1 MKNIFKYI
9 LTGLSLLSVSAIAF
23 AQNVE
28 NGIGTNK
35 TVGLQDEDGNYTITL
50 EAWAK
55 GGTTV
60 VTSAAPADIVLVLD
74 LSQSMTSNYGSS
86 VSYDDRTR
94 QGYSY
99 QSYGNN
105 QYYYRHT
112 DGEYYRVSR
121 GYYQDGG
128 NGNNGTRHYYLTFEA
143 NGTTYYLYGNT
154 VTTERPSEP
163 SGTYNQR
170 QRQWQN
176 TGETIWTGV
185 LYNQTTT
192 NISRLEALQDAV
204 ESFVEVIYHNDN
216 YKDDN
221 TLRDEPLGNRLSI
234 VTFGGPQNN
243 TNVTKI
249 NSNLTLVTNADRTK
263 NTSMIADL
271 LALTNNGID
280 NNQHHGTYADEGMA
294 LANRVLGGI
303 DSERIEESSRTVIL
317 FTDGAPGS
325 GPGWTT
331 GTGATNSIP
340 TANRAIAG
348 PNYPTEIG
356 GALKAKTDYDATVYT
371 VVLGG
376 IDNTDMAHYLDYT
389 SSNYPEATSLSY
401 PGQAAG
407 GEIDYSKEAGDNLA
421 GIFTEIAHAS
431 GGSERP
437 VGSDTQVRDVVSS
450 SFVIP
455 DGFNTNDVVFKVFD
469 VVSINDNTWVENTT
483 YDKSGI
489 SAVIGTNAEGKS
501 TLTVEGFDYS
511 LDDNPKNSGNGNWVG
526 PRYIGEQYV
535 DKGRK
540 LQIQFKIK
548 SIGGATGG
556 DGTNTNDPASGVYVK
571 DAQGNYVC
579 LNSYDMPH
587 ADLPIILVIKK
598 TGLKHGESATFEIER
613 CRPLHWDESKTLAEN
628 KAAME
633 YNAIGKP
640 KPDGNWK
647 DWSKVILTNKG
658 EDRAEVEK
666 KLMALDPHYIYR
678 VAEDKWSWAYDMTG
692 AMIGNEIPNT
702 STVEVNPF
710 TFENRDKDGVV
721 KHAEAV
727 SINHFGY
734 TIQTGEFQGKQ
745 EEHYK
750 SSKVK
755 SFENTTGGGS
765 K

>member
-9 LTGLSLLSVSAIAF
+9 LTGLSLLSVSTTAL
-23 AQNVE
+23 AQNVV

-35 TVGLQDEDGNYTITL
+35 TVSAEDSDGNYTITL
-50 EAWAK
+50 ETWAT

-74 LSQSMTSNYGSS
+74 LSQSMTQNYGTTAPTYTARTNTSY
-86 VSYDDRTR
+86 SYD
-94 QGYSY
+94 
-99 QSYGNN
+99 SYGNS
-105 QYYYRHT
+105 QYYYQHAE
-112 DGEYYRVSR
+112 GEYYQVSR
-121 GYYQDGG
+121 NYYTTD
-128 NGNNGTRHYYLTFEA
+128 NNGTRHYYLTYHCDS
-143 NGTTYYLYGNT
+143 NNTDYYLYEDR

-163 SGTYNQR
+163 SGRRVNR
-170 QRQWQN
+170 VWQN
-176 TGETIWTGV
+176 TGTTIWTGV
-185 LYNQTTT
+185 LYNRNAGTS
-192 NISRLEALQDAV
+192 ISRLQALQDAV
-204 ESFVEVIYHNDN
+204 ERFVEVIYHNDN

-221 TLRDEPLGNRLSI
+221 TQRDEPLGNRLSI

-243 TNVTKI
+243 TNVTRI
-249 NSNLTLVTNADRTK
+249 NSDLTPVTNADRTK

-271 LALTNNGID
+271 LALTNNGI
-280 NNQHHGTYADEGMA
+280 NNSDHYGTYADEGMV
-294 LANRVLGGI
+294 LANNVLNGI
-303 DSERIEESSRTVIL
+303 SAARKEESSRTVVL

-325 GPGWTT
+325 GPGWTA
-331 GTGATNSIP
+331 GNGATNSIP
-340 TANRAIAG
+340 TSNRAIAA
-348 PNYPTEIG
+348 
-356 GALKAKTDYDATVYT
+356 ALTAKSTHDATVFT

-376 IDNTDMAHYLDYT
+376 IDNTDMGHYLDYT
-389 SSNYPEATSLSY
+389 SSNYPEAASMTS

-407 GEIDYSKEAGDNLA
+407 GEIDYSKEAGDNLT

-437 VGSDTQVRDVVSS
+437 VDAETQVRDVVSS

-455 DGFNTNDVVFKVFD
+455 EGFNTNDVVFKVFD

-526 PRYIGEQYV
+526 PRYIGGQYV

-556 DGTNTNDPASGVYVK
+556 DGTNTNDPTSGVYVK

-579 LNSYDMPH
+579 LNNYDMPH
-587 ADLPIILVIKK
+587 ADLPVILVIKK
-598 TGLKHGESATFEIER
+598 SGLKHGESATFEIER
-613 CRPLHWDESKTLAEN
+613 CRPLHWDESKTLEEN

-640 KPDGNWK
+640 KPDGNWD

-658 EDRAEVEK
+658 NDREEVTK
-666 KLMALDPHYIYR
+666 TLMALDPHYIYR
-678 VAEDKWSWAYDMTG
+678 VSEDAWGWAYEMTG
-692 AMIGNEIPNT
+692 ATVGGEIPNT

-734 TIQTGEFQGKQ
+734 IIQTGEFQGKQ

>member
-1 MKNIFKYI
+1 MKQIFKYI
-9 LTGLSLLSVSAIAF
+9 LIGLSLFSVSTTAL
-23 AQNVE
+23 AQHVT

-35 TVGLQDEDGNYTITL
+35 TVSAEDSDGNYTITL
-50 EAWAK
+50 ETWAT

-74 LSQSMTSNYGSS
+74 LSQSMTENYGSETT
-86 VSYDDRTR
+86 YTARTS

-99 QSYGNN
+99 NDYGSN
-105 QYYYRHT
+105 QYYYLHT
-112 DGEYYRVSR
+112 DGEYYQVSR

-128 NGNNGTRHYYLTFEA
+128 TGNNGTRHYYLTFEA

-163 SGTYNQR
+163 SGRR
-170 QRQWQN
+170 QGGQWQN
-176 TGETIWTGV
+176 TGTTIWTGV
-185 LYNQTTT
+185 LYTRTNQQ
-192 NISRLEALQDAV
+192 ISRLQALQDAV
-204 ESFVEVIYHNDN
+204 ERFVEVIYHNDN

-221 TLRDEPLGNRLSI
+221 TLRDEPLTNRLSI

-243 TNVTKI
+243 TNVTRI
-249 NSNLTLVTNADRTK
+249 NSGLTPVTNADRTK
-263 NTSMIADL
+263 NTSMISDL
-271 LALTNNGID
+271 LALTNNSI
-280 NNQHHGTYADEGMA
+280 NNSDHYGTYADEGMV
-294 LANRVLGGI
+294 LANNVLNDI
-303 DSERIEESSRTVIL
+303 DSERKEESSRTVVL

-331 GTGATNSIP
+331 GNQATNSVP
-340 TANRAIAG
+340 TSNRAINA
-348 PNYPTEIG
+348 
-356 GALKAKTDYDATVYT
+356 ALTAKTTHEATVFT

-376 IDNTDMAHYLDYT
+376 IANTDMEHYLDYT
-389 SSNYPEATSLSY
+389 SSNYPEATSLTN

-526 PRYIGEQYV
+526 PRYIGGQYV

-556 DGTNTNDPASGVYVK
+556 DGTNTNDPTSGVYVK

-579 LNSYDMPH
+579 LNNYDMPH
-587 ADLPIILVIKK
+587 ADLPVILVIKK
-598 TGLKHGESATFEIER
+598 SGLKHGESATFEIER
-613 CRPLHWDESKTLAEN
+613 CRPLHWDESKTLEEN

-640 KPDGNWK
+640 KPDGNWD

-658 EDRAEVEK
+658 NDREEVTK
-666 KLMALDPHYIYR
+666 TMMALDPHYIYR
-678 VAEDKWSWAYDMTG
+678 VSEDAWGWAYEMTG
-692 AMIGNEIPNT
+692 ATVGGEIPNT

-710 TFENRDKDGVV
+710 TFENKDKEGVV

-727 SINHFGY
+727 TINHFGY
-734 TIQTGEFQGKQ
+734 TIQTGEFQGQQ

-750 SSKVK
+750 SSKLK
-755 SFENTTGGGS
+755 SF
-765 K
+765 

>member
-1 MKNIFKYI
+1 MKQIFRNILI
-9 LTGLSLLSVSAIAF
+9 GLSLVSVSTIAF
-23 AQNVE
+23 AQHFE

-35 TVGLQDEDGNYTITL
+35 TVGPEDEDGNYTITL

-55 GGTTV
+55 GNTTV

-74 LSQSMTSNYGSS
+74 LSQSMTQNYGSEYTYTGTTQEWTYNG
-86 VSYDDRTR
+86 V
-94 QGYSY
+94 Q
-99 QSYGNN
+99 NN
-105 QYYYRHT
+105 NRYYKHT
-112 DGEYYRVSR
+112 DGEYYQVTRR
-121 GYYQDGG
+121 TQGNRPTYYRLSVDI
-128 NGNNGTRHYYLTFEA
+128 NGTRYYITSNGLTTTA
-143 NGTTYYLYGNT
+143 PTDITNGTT
-154 VTTERPSEP
+154 
-163 SGTYNQR
+163 
-170 QRQWQN
+170 
-176 TGETIWTGV
+176 TIWTGT
-185 LYNQTTT
+185 LYTRTTQ

-204 ESFVEVIYHNDN
+204 ERFVEVIYHNDN

-221 TLRDEPLGNRLSI
+221 TQRDEPLGNRISI

-243 TNVTKI
+243 TNVTRI
-249 NSNLTLVTNADRTK
+249 NSDLTPVTNADGTK
-263 NTSMIADL
+263 NTSMISDL
-271 LALTNNGID
+271 LALTNNGI
-280 NNQHHGTYADEGMA
+280 NNSDHYGTYADEGMA

-303 DSERIEESSRTVIL
+303 DSERIEESSRTVVL

-331 GTGATNSIP
+331 GNGATNSIP

-348 PNYPTEIG
+348 PNYPTEVG
-356 GALKAKTDYDATVYT
+356 GALKAKTDYEATVFT

-376 IDNTDMAHYLDYT
+376 IDNTDMGHYLDYT
-389 SSNYPEATSLSY
+389 SSNYPEATSLTN

-455 DGFNTNDVVFKVFD
+455 EGFNADDVTFTVFN
-469 VVSINDNTWVENTT
+469 VVSINDNTWTEDSN
-483 YDKSGI
+483 YDTSGI
-489 SAVIGTNAEGKS
+489 SAAIGTNAEGKS
-501 TLTVEGFDYS
+501 TLTVQGFDYS
-511 LDDNPKNSGNGNWVG
+511 KDDVPKNSGNGNWVG
-526 PRYIGEQYV
+526 PRYINGQYV

-540 LQIQFKIK
+540 LRIQFKIK
-548 SIGGATGG
+548 SITGATGG

-579 LNSYDMPH
+579 LNSFDMPH
-587 ADLPIILVIKK
+587 TDLPVIIVIKK

-613 CRPLHWDESKTLAEN
+613 CRPLHWDESKTLEEN

-640 KPDGNWK
+640 KPNGNWE

-658 EDRAEVEK
+658 DDRVEVTK
-666 KLMALDPHYIYR
+666 TMMALDPHYIYR
-678 VAEDKWSWAYDMTG
+678 VSEDAWGWAYEMTG
-692 AMIGNEIPNT
+692 ATVGGEIPNT

-710 TFENRDKDGVV
+710 TFENKDKKGVV

-727 SINHFGY
+727 TINHFGY

-750 SSKVK
+750 SSKLK
-755 SFENTTGGGS
+755 SF
-765 K
+765 

>member
-1 MKNIFKYI
+1 MKQIFRNILI
-9 LTGLSLLSVSAIAF
+9 GLSLVSVSTIAF
-23 AQNVE
+23 AQHFE

-35 TVGLQDEDGNYTITL
+35 TVGPEDEDGNYTITL

-55 GGTTV
+55 GNTTV

-74 LSQSMTSNYGSS
+74 LSQSMTQNYGSEYTYTGTTQEWTYNG
-86 VSYDDRTR
+86 V
-94 QGYSY
+94 Q
-99 QSYGNN
+99 NN
-105 QYYYRHT
+105 NRYYKHT
-112 DGEYYRVSR
+112 DGEYYQVTRR
-121 GYYQDGG
+121 TQGNRPTYYRLSVDI
-128 NGNNGTRHYYLTFEA
+128 NGTRYYITSNGLTTTA
-143 NGTTYYLYGNT
+143 PTDITNGTT
-154 VTTERPSEP
+154 
-163 SGTYNQR
+163 
-170 QRQWQN
+170 
-176 TGETIWTGV
+176 TIWTGT
-185 LYNQTTT
+185 LYTRTTQ

-204 ESFVEVIYHNDN
+204 ERFVEVIYHNDN

-221 TLRDEPLGNRLSI
+221 TQRDEPLGNRISI

-243 TNVTKI
+243 TNVTRI
-249 NSNLTLVTNADRTK
+249 NSDLTPVTNADGTK
-263 NTSMIADL
+263 NTSMISDL
-271 LALTNNGID
+271 LALTNNGI
-280 NNQHHGTYADEGMA
+280 NNSDHYGTYADEGMA

-303 DSERIEESSRTVIL
+303 DSERIEESSRTVVL

-331 GTGATNSIP
+331 GNGATNSIP

-348 PNYPTEIG
+348 PNYPTEVG
-356 GALKAKTDYDATVYT
+356 GALKAKTDYEATVFT
-371 VVLGG
+371 IVLGG
-376 IDNTDMAHYLDYT
+376 IDNTDMGHYLDYT
-389 SSNYPEATSLSY
+389 SSNYPEATSLTN

-455 DGFNTNDVVFKVFD
+455 EGFNADDVTFTVFN
-469 VVSINDNTWVENTT
+469 VVSINDNTWTEDSN
-483 YDKSGI
+483 YDTSGI
-489 SAVIGTNAEGKS
+489 SAAIGTNAEGKS
-501 TLTVEGFDYS
+501 TLTVQGFDYS
-511 LDDNPKNSGNGNWVG
+511 KDDVPKNSGNGNWVG
-526 PRYIGEQYV
+526 PRYINGQYV

-540 LQIQFKIK
+540 LRIQFKIK
-548 SIGGATGG
+548 SITGATGG

-579 LNSYDMPH
+579 LNSFDMPH
-587 ADLPIILVIKK
+587 TDLPVIIVIKK

-613 CRPLHWDESKTLAEN
+613 CRPLHWDESKTLEEN

-640 KPDGNWK
+640 KPNGNWE

-658 EDRAEVEK
+658 DDRVEVTK
-666 KLMALDPHYIYR
+666 TMMALDPHYIYR
-678 VAEDKWSWAYDMTG
+678 VSEDAWGWAYKMTG
-692 AMIGNEIPNT
+692 AMIGDEIPNT

-710 TFENRDKDGVV
+710 TFENKDKEGVV

-727 SINHFGY
+727 TINHFGY

-750 SSKVK
+750 SSKLK
-755 SFENTTGGGS
+755 SF
-765 K
+765 

>member
-1 MKNIFKYI
+1 MKQIFKYI
-9 LTGLSLLSVSAIAF
+9 LIGLSLFSVSTTAL
-23 AQNVE
+23 AQHVV

-35 TVGLQDEDGNYTITL
+35 TVSAEDGDGNYTITL
-50 EAWAK
+50 ETWAT

-74 LSQSMTSNYGSS
+74 LSQSMTQDYGSEY
-86 VSYDDRTR
+86 VYTETNQGWTYTNFGNTTR
-94 QGYSY
+94 
-99 QSYGNN
+99 
-105 QYYYRHT
+105 YYKHT
-112 DGEYYRVSR
+112 DGEYYQVQR
-121 GYYQDGG
+121 GGDNSSSGQRRLWFDVNGTIWYLSGSG
-128 NGNNGTRHYYLTFEA
+128 EATTTRPAGVGNN
-143 NGTTYYLYGNT
+143 TT
-154 VTTERPSEP
+154 
-163 SGTYNQR
+163 
-170 QRQWQN
+170 
-176 TGETIWTGV
+176 TIWTGP
-185 LYNQTTT
+185 LSTRTSRT
-192 NISRLEALQDAV
+192 ISRLEALQDAV
-204 ESFVEVIYHNDN
+204 ERFVEVIYHNDN
-216 YKDDN
+216 YKEDD
-221 TLRDEPLGNRLSI
+221 TQRDEPLGNRISI

-243 TNVTKI
+243 TDVTRT
-249 NSNLTLVTNADRTK
+249 NSDLTPVTNANGTK
-263 NTSMIADL
+263 NTSMISDL
-271 LALTNNGID
+271 LALTDNGI
-280 NNQHHGTYADEGMA
+280 NNAQHYGTYADEGMA
-294 LANRVLGGI
+294 LANSVLGGI
-303 DSERIEESSRTVIL
+303 DSERIEESSRTVVL

-331 GTGATNSIP
+331 GNGATSSTS

-356 GALKAKTDYDATVYT
+356 GALKAKTDYDATVFT

-376 IDNTDMAHYLDYT
+376 IANTDMGHYLDYT
-389 SSNYPEATSLSY
+389 SSNYPEATSLTN

-407 GEIDYSKEAGDNLA
+407 GETDYSKEAGDNLA

-431 GGSERP
+431 GGAERP
-437 VGSDTQVRDVVSS
+437 VDSETQVRDVVSS

-455 DGFNTNDVVFKVFD
+455 DGFDTDDIVYKVFD

-526 PRYIGEQYV
+526 PRYIGGQYV

-556 DGTNTNDPASGVYVK
+556 DGTNTNDPTSGVYVK

-579 LNSYDMPH
+579 LNNYDMPH
-587 ADLPIILVIKK
+587 ADLPVILVIKK
-598 TGLKHGESATFEIER
+598 KGLKHGESATFEIER
-613 CRPLHWDESKTLAEN
+613 CRPLHWDESKTLEEN

-640 KPDGNWK
+640 KPDGNWD

-658 EDRAEVEK
+658 ADRAEVTK
-666 KLMALDPHYIYR
+666 TLMALDPHYIYR
-678 VAEDKWSWAYDMTG
+678 VNEDAWGWAYEMTG
-692 AMIGNEIPNT
+692 ATIGGEIPNT

-710 TFENRDKDGVV
+710 TFTNTDKEGVV

-727 SINHFGY
+727 TINHFDY
-734 TIQTGEFQGKQ
+734 TIKSGEFEGHQ

-750 SSKVK
+750 SSKLK
-755 SFENTTGGGS
+755 NF
-765 K
+765 

>member
-1 MKNIFKYI
+1 
-9 LTGLSLLSVSAIAF
+9 
-23 AQNVE
+23 
-28 NGIGTNK
+28 
-35 TVGLQDEDGNYTITL
+35 
-50 EAWAK
+50 
-55 GGTTV
+55 
-60 VTSAAPADIVLVLD
+60 
-74 LSQSMTSNYGSS
+74 MTENYGSQTT
-86 VSYDDRTR
+86 YTARTS
-94 QGYSY
+94 QDYSY
-99 QSYGNN
+99 NGYGNN
-105 QYYYRHT
+105 QYYYLHT
-112 DGEYYRVSR
+112 DGEYYRVRRDRAGSNR
-121 GYYQDGG
+121 DCVLYFEADGG
-128 NGNNGTRHYYLTFEA
+128 PYYLSGES
-143 NGTTYYLYGNT
+143 
-154 VTTERPSEP
+154 VTTTRPTNVDS
-163 SGTYNQR
+163 
-170 QRQWQN
+170 N
-176 TGETIWTGV
+176 TGTIWTGV
-185 LYNQTTT
+185 LYEQRTT
-192 NISRLEALQDAV
+192 NISRLQALQDAV
-204 ESFVEVIYHNDN
+204 ERFVEVIYHNDN

-221 TLRDEPLGNRLSI
+221 TLRDEPLTNRLSI

-243 TNVTKI
+243 TNVTRI
-249 NSNLTLVTNADRTK
+249 NSGLTPVTNADRTK
-263 NTSMIADL
+263 NTSMISDL
-271 LALTNNGID
+271 LALTNNSI
-280 NNQHHGTYADEGMA
+280 NNSDHYGTYADEGMV
-294 LANRVLGGI
+294 LANNVLNGI
-303 DSERIEESSRTVIL
+303 DSERKEESSRTVVL

-331 GTGATNSIP
+331 GTGATSSIS
-340 TANRAIAG
+340 TSNRAIDA
-348 PNYPTEIG
+348 
-356 GALKAKTDYDATVYT
+356 ALTAKTTHEATVFT

-376 IDNTDMAHYLDYT
+376 IANTDMEHYLDYT
-389 SSNYPEATSLSY
+389 SSNYPEATSLTN

-526 PRYIGEQYV
+526 PRYIGGQYV

-556 DGTNTNDPASGVYVK
+556 DGTNTNDPTSGVYVK

-579 LNSYDMPH
+579 LNNYDMPH
-587 ADLPIILVIKK
+587 ADLPVILVIKK

-613 CRPLHWDESKTLAEN
+613 CRPLHWDENKTLEEN

-640 KPDGNWK
+640 KPDGNWD

-658 EDRAEVEK
+658 NDRAEVTK
-666 KLMALDPHYIYR
+666 TMMALDPHYIYR
-678 VAEDKWSWAYDMTG
+678 VSEDAWGWAYEMTG
-692 AMIGNEIPNT
+692 ATVGGEIPNT

-710 TFENRDKDGVV
+710 TFENKDKEGIV

-727 SINHFGY
+727 TINHFGY
-734 TIQTGEFQGKQ
+734 TIQTGEFQGQQ

-750 SSKVK
+750 SSKLK
-755 SFENTTGGGS
+755 SF
-765 K
+765 

>member
-1 MKNIFKYI
+1 MQKMKHIFKYI
-9 LTGLSLLSVSAIAF
+9 LIGLSLFSVSTIAM
-23 AQNVE
+23 AQNIQ

-35 TVGLQDEDGNYTITL
+35 TVSAEDGDGNYTITL
-50 EAWAK
+50 ETWAT

-74 LSQSMTSNYGSS
+74 LSQSMTQNYGSEY
-86 VSYDDRTR
+86 VYTETNQGWTYNNFGNTTR
-94 QGYSY
+94 
-99 QSYGNN
+99 
-105 QYYYRHT
+105 YYKHT
-112 DGEYYRVSR
+112 DGEYYQVQR
-121 GYYQDGG
+121 GGDNSTSGQRRLWFDVNGTIWYLSGSG
-128 NGNNGTRHYYLTFEA
+128 EATTTRPAGVGNN
-143 NGTTYYLYGNT
+143 TT
-154 VTTERPSEP
+154 
-163 SGTYNQR
+163 
-170 QRQWQN
+170 
-176 TGETIWTGV
+176 TIWTGP
-185 LYNQTTT
+185 LSTRTSR
-192 NISRLEALQDAV
+192 NISRLEALQGAV
-204 ESFVEVIYHNDN
+204 ERFVEVIYHNDN

-221 TLRDEPLGNRLSI
+221 TQRDEPLGNRISI

-243 TNVTKI
+243 TNVTRI
-249 NSNLTLVTNADRTK
+249 NSDLTPVTNANRTK
-263 NTSMIADL
+263 NTSMITDL
-271 LALTNNGID
+271 LALTNNGIN
-280 NNQHHGTYADEGMA
+280 NNQHYGTYADEGMV
-294 LANRVLGGI
+294 LANDVLDDI
-303 DSERIEESSRTVIL
+303 SAARKEESSRTVVL
-317 FTDGAPGS
+317 FTDGAPGE

-331 GTGATNSIP
+331 GNAATNSIP
-340 TANRAIAG
+340 TSNRAIAA
-348 PNYPTEIG
+348 
-356 GALKAKTDYDATVYT
+356 ALTAKSTHTATVFT

-376 IDNTDMAHYLDYT
+376 IANTDMGNYLDYT
-389 SSNYPEATSLSY
+389 SSNYPEAASMTS

-407 GEIDYSKEAGDNLA
+407 GETDYSKEAGDNLS

-437 VGSDTQVRDVVSS
+437 VDSETQVRDVVSS

-483 YDKSGI
+483 YNKSGI

-526 PRYIGEQYV
+526 PRYINGQYV

-548 SIGGATGG
+548 SISGATGG

-579 LNSYDMPH
+579 LNNYDMPH
-587 ADLPIILVIKK
+587 ADLPVILVIKK
-598 TGLKHGESATFEIER
+598 SGLKHGESATFEIER
-613 CRPLHWDESKTLAEN
+613 CRPLHWDESKTLEEN

-640 KPDGNWK
+640 KPDGNWD

-658 EDRAEVEK
+658 ADRAEVTK
-666 KLMALDPHYIYR
+666 TLMALDPHYIYR
-678 VAEDKWSWAYDMTG
+678 VNEDAWGWAYEMTG
-692 AMIGNEIPNT
+692 ATVGGEIPNT

-710 TFENRDKDGVV
+710 TFENKDKEGVV

-727 SINHFGY
+727 TINHFDY
-734 TIQTGEFQGKQ
+734 TIKSGEFQGKQ

-750 SSKVK
+750 SSKLK
-755 SFENTTGGGS
+755 SF
-765 K
+765 

>member
-35 TVGLQDEDGNYTITL
+35 TVGLEDEDGNYTITL
-50 EAWAK
+50 ETWAT
-55 GGTTV
+55 GNTTV

-74 LSQSMTSNYGSS
+74 LSQSMTDNYGSETTYTAITS
-86 VSYDDRTR
+86 

-99 QSYGNN
+99 NGYGNN
-105 QYYYRHT
+105 QYYYLHT
-112 DGEYYRVSR
+112 DGEYYRVYR
-121 GYYQDGG
+121 DRA
-128 NGNNGTRHYYLTFEA
+128 GNNRDCVLYFTADR
-143 NGTTYYLYGNT
+143 TYYLSGT
-154 VTTERPSEP
+154 SVTTTRPTNVDS
-163 SGTYNQR
+163 
-170 QRQWQN
+170 N
-176 TGETIWTGV
+176 TGTIWTGV
-185 LYNQTTT
+185 LYRQTTT
-192 NISRLEALQDAV
+192 NISRLQALQDAV
-204 ESFVEVIYHNDN
+204 ERFVEVIYHNDN

-221 TLRDEPLGNRLSI
+221 TLRDEPLTNRLSI
-234 VTFGGPQNN
+234 VTFGGPQGN
-243 TNVTKI
+243 TNVTRI
-249 NSNLTLVTNADRTK
+249 NSGLTPVTNADRTK
-263 NTSMIADL
+263 NTSMISDL
-271 LALTNNGID
+271 LALTNNSI
-280 NNQHHGTYADEGMA
+280 NNSDHYGTYADEGMV
-294 LANRVLGGI
+294 LANNVLNDI
-303 DSERIEESSRTVIL
+303 DSERKEESSRTVVL

-331 GTGATNSIP
+331 GNQATNSVP
-340 TANRAIAG
+340 TSNRAINA
-348 PNYPTEIG
+348 
-356 GALKAKTDYDATVYT
+356 ALTAKTTHEATVFT

-376 IDNTDMAHYLDYT
+376 IANTDMGHYLDYT
-389 SSNYPEATSLSY
+389 SSNYPEATSLTN

-455 DGFNTNDVVFKVFD
+455 NGFNTNDVVFKVFD

-526 PRYIGEQYV
+526 PRYIGGQYV

-556 DGTNTNDPASGVYVK
+556 DGTNTNDPTSGVYVK

-579 LNSYDMPH
+579 LNNYDMPH
-587 ADLPIILVIKK
+587 ADLPVILVIKK

-613 CRPLHWDESKTLAEN
+613 CRPLHWDESKTLEEN

-640 KPDGNWK
+640 KPDGNWD

-658 EDRAEVEK
+658 NDREEVTK
-666 KLMALDPHYIYR
+666 TMMALDPHYIYR
-678 VAEDKWSWAYDMTG
+678 VSEDAWGWAYEMTG
-692 AMIGNEIPNT
+692 ATVGGEIPNT

-710 TFENRDKDGVV
+710 TFENKDKKGVV

-727 SINHFGY
+727 TINHFGY
-734 TIQTGEFQGKQ
+734 TIQTGEFQGQQ

-750 SSKVK
+750 SSKLK
-755 SFENTTGGGS
+755 SF
-765 K
+765 

>member
-9 LTGLSLLSVSAIAF
+9 LTGLSLLSVSTTAL
-23 AQNVE
+23 AQNVV

-35 TVGLQDEDGNYTITL
+35 TVSAEDSDGNYTITL
-50 EAWAK
+50 ETWAT

-86 VSYDDRTR
+86 VSYDDRTS

-99 QSYGNN
+99 RSYGNN
-105 QYYYRHT
+105 QYYYQHT
-112 DGEYYRVSR
+112 DGEYYRVHR
-121 GYYQDGG
+121 IQEG
-128 NGNNGTRHYYLTFEA
+128 NYRRLYFDADTRYYLS
-143 NGTTYYLYGNT
+143 GTS
-154 VTTERPSEP
+154 VTTIAPTNVTSDR
-163 SGTYNQR
+163 G
-170 QRQWQN
+170 
-176 TGETIWTGV
+176 TIWTGV
-185 LYNQTTT
+185 LYTRSNQQ
-192 NISRLEALQDAV
+192 ISRLQALQAAV
-204 ESFVEVIYHNDN
+204 DRFVEVIYHNDN

-221 TLRDEPLGNRLSI
+221 TQRDEPLGNRLSI

-243 TNVTKI
+243 TNVTRI
-249 NSNLTLVTNADRTK
+249 NSDLTPVTNADRTK

-271 LALTNNGID
+271 LTLTNNGI
-280 NNQHHGTYADEGMA
+280 NNSDHFGTYADEGMV
-294 LANRVLGGI
+294 LANNVLNGI
-303 DSERIEESSRTVIL
+303 SAARKEESSRTVVL

-325 GPGWTT
+325 GPGWTA
-331 GTGATNSIP
+331 GNGATNSIP
-340 TANRAIAG
+340 TSNRAIAA
-348 PNYPTEIG
+348 
-356 GALKAKTDYDATVYT
+356 ALTAKSTHDATVFT

-376 IDNTDMAHYLDYT
+376 IDNTDMGHYLDYT
-389 SSNYPEATSLSY
+389 SSNYPEAASMTS

-407 GEIDYSKEAGDNLA
+407 GEIDYSKEAGDNLT

-437 VGSDTQVRDVVSS
+437 VDAETQVRDVVSS

-455 DGFNTNDVVFKVFD
+455 EGFNTNDVVFKVFD

-526 PRYIGEQYV
+526 PRYIGGQYV

-548 SIGGATGG
+548 SISGATGG
-556 DGTNTNDPASGVYVK
+556 DGTNTNDPTSGVYVK

-579 LNSYDMPH
+579 LNNYDMPH
-587 ADLPIILVIKK
+587 ADLPVILVIKK
-598 TGLKHGESATFEIER
+598 SGLKHGESATFEIER
-613 CRPLHWDESKTLAEN
+613 CRPLHWDENKTLEEN

-640 KPDGNWK
+640 KPDGNWD

-658 EDRAEVEK
+658 NDREEVTK
-666 KLMALDPHYIYR
+666 TLMALDPHYIYR
-678 VAEDKWSWAYDMTG
+678 VSEDAWGWAYEMTG
-692 AMIGNEIPNT
+692 ATVGGEIPNT

>member
-9 LTGLSLLSVSAIAF
+9 LTGLSLLSVSAIAL
-23 AQNVE
+23 AQHSE
-28 NGIGTNK
+28 NGIATNK
-35 TVGLQDEDGNYTITL
+35 TVGLEDENGNYTITL
-50 EAWAK
+50 ETWAL

-74 LSQSMTSNYGSS
+74 LSQSMINNYSSS
-86 VSYDDRTR
+86 VSYTAR
-94 QGYSY
+94 QRASYSY
-99 QSYGNN
+99 NGYGNN
-105 QYYYRHT
+105 EYYYLHT
-112 DGEYYRVSR
+112 DGEYYRVRRDRAGSNR
-121 GYYQDGG
+121 DCVLYFEADGG
-128 NGNNGTRHYYLTFEA
+128 PYYLSGES
-143 NGTTYYLYGNT
+143 
-154 VTTERPSEP
+154 VTTTRPTNVDS
-163 SGTYNQR
+163 
-170 QRQWQN
+170 N
-176 TGETIWTGV
+176 TGTIWTGV

-192 NISRLEALQDAV
+192 DISRLQALQEAV
-204 ESFVEVIYHNDN
+204 DRFVEVIYHNDN

-221 TLRDEPLGNRLSI
+221 TQRDEPLGNRLSI

-243 TNVTKI
+243 TNVTRI
-249 NSNLTLVTNADRTK
+249 NSDLTPVTNANGTK

-280 NNQHHGTYADEGMA
+280 NAQHYGTYADEGMV
-294 LANRVLGGI
+294 LANDVLDGI
-303 DSERIEESSRTVIL
+303 SAARKEESSRTVVL

-325 GPGWTT
+325 GPGWT
-331 GTGATNSIP
+331 GGDGETNSIP
-340 TANRAIAG
+340 TSNRAINA
-348 PNYPTEIG
+348 
-356 GALKAKTDYDATVYT
+356 ALTAKTTHDATVFT

-376 IDNTDMAHYLDYT
+376 IANTDMGHYLDYT
-389 SSNYPEATSLSY
+389 SSNYPEAASMTS

-407 GEIDYSKEAGDNLA
+407 GETDYSKEAGDNLT

-437 VGSDTQVRDVVSS
+437 VDAETQVRDVVSS

-455 DGFNTNDVVFKVFD
+455 EGFDTDDVVFKVFD
-469 VVSINDNTWVENTT
+469 VVSIDDNTWVENTT

-526 PRYIGEQYV
+526 PRYIGGQYV

-548 SIGGATGG
+548 SITGATGG

-579 LNSYDMPH
+579 LNSFDMPH

-613 CRPLHWDESKTLAEN
+613 CRPLHWDESKTVAEN

-666 KLMALDPHYIYR
+666 TLMALDPHYIYR
-678 VAEDKWSWAYDMTG
+678 VMEDKWSWAYEMTG
-692 AMIGNEIPNT
+692 AMIGGDYPNT

-710 TFENRDKDGVV
+710 SFSNKDKEGVV

-727 SINHFGY
+727 TINHFGY
-734 TIQTGEFQGKQ
+734 TIQTGEFQGEQ

-750 SSKVK
+750 SSKLK
-755 SFENTTGGGS
+755 NF
-765 K
+765 

>member
-1 MKNIFKYI
+1 MKQIFKYI
-9 LTGLSLLSVSAIAF
+9 LIGLSLFSVSTTAL
-23 AQNVE
+23 AQHVT

-35 TVGLQDEDGNYTITL
+35 TVSAEDSDGNYTITL
-50 EAWAK
+50 ETWAT

-74 LSQSMTSNYGSS
+74 LSQSMTDNYGSETT
-86 VSYDDRTR
+86 YTARTS

-99 QSYGNN
+99 NGYGNN
-105 QYYYRHT
+105 RYYYLHT
-112 DGEYYRVSR
+112 DGEYYRVRRDRAGSNR
-121 GYYQDGG
+121 DCVLYFEADGG
-128 NGNNGTRHYYLTFEA
+128 PYYLSGES
-143 NGTTYYLYGNT
+143 
-154 VTTERPSEP
+154 VTTTRPTNVDS
-163 SGTYNQR
+163 
-170 QRQWQN
+170 N
-176 TGETIWTGV
+176 TGTIWTGV
-185 LYNQTTT
+185 LYRQTTT
-192 NISRLEALQDAV
+192 NISRLQALQDAV
-204 ESFVEVIYHNDN
+204 ERFVEVIYHNDN

-221 TLRDEPLGNRLSI
+221 TLRDEPLTNRLSI
-234 VTFGGPQNN
+234 VTFGGPQGN
-243 TNVTKI
+243 TNVTRI
-249 NSNLTLVTNADRTK
+249 NSGLTPVTNADRTK
-263 NTSMIADL
+263 NTSMISDL
-271 LALTNNGID
+271 LALTNNSI
-280 NNQHHGTYADEGMA
+280 NNSDHYGTYADEGMV
-294 LANRVLGGI
+294 LANNVLNDI
-303 DSERIEESSRTVIL
+303 DSERKEESSRTVVL

-331 GTGATNSIP
+331 GNQATNSVP
-340 TANRAIAG
+340 TSNRAINA
-348 PNYPTEIG
+348 
-356 GALKAKTDYDATVYT
+356 ALTAKTTHEATVFT

-376 IDNTDMAHYLDYT
+376 IANTDMGHYLDYT
-389 SSNYPEATSLSY
+389 SSNYPEATSLTN

-469 VVSINDNTWVENTT
+469 VVSINDNTWVENTS

-526 PRYIGEQYV
+526 PRYIDGQYV

-587 ADLPIILVIKK
+587 ADLPVIIKIKK

-613 CRPLHWDESKTLAEN
+613 CRPLHWDESKTVAEN

-666 KLMALDPHYIYR
+666 TMMALDPHYIYR
-678 VAEDKWSWAYDMTG
+678 VSEDKWSWAYEMTG
-692 AMIGNEIPNT
+692 AMIGDEIPNT

-710 TFENRDKDGVV
+710 TFSNDDKEGVV
-721 KHAEAV
+721 KHAEAIT
-727 SINHFGY
+727 INHFGY
-734 TIQTGEFQGKQ
+734 TIQSGEFQGQQ

-750 SSKVK
+750 SSKLK
-755 SFENTTGGGS
+755 SF
-765 K
+765 

>member
-1 MKNIFKYI
+1 MKQIFKYI
-9 LTGLSLLSVSAIAF
+9 LIGLSLFSVSTTAL
-23 AQNVE
+23 AQHVV

-35 TVGLQDEDGNYTITL
+35 TVSAEDGDGNYTITL
-50 EAWAK
+50 ETWAT

-74 LSQSMTSNYGSS
+74 LSQSMTQDYGSEY
-86 VSYDDRTR
+86 VYTETNQGWTYTNFGNTTR
-94 QGYSY
+94 
-99 QSYGNN
+99 
-105 QYYYRHT
+105 YYKHT
-112 DGEYYRVSR
+112 DGEYYQVQR
-121 GYYQDGG
+121 GGDNSSSGQRRLWFDVNGTIWYLSGSG
-128 NGNNGTRHYYLTFEA
+128 EATTTRPAGVGNN
-143 NGTTYYLYGNT
+143 TT
-154 VTTERPSEP
+154 
-163 SGTYNQR
+163 
-170 QRQWQN
+170 
-176 TGETIWTGV
+176 TIWTGP
-185 LYNQTTT
+185 LSTRTSRT
-192 NISRLEALQDAV
+192 ISRLEALQDAV
-204 ESFVEVIYHNDN
+204 ERFVEVIYHNDN
-216 YKDDN
+216 YKEDD
-221 TLRDEPLGNRLSI
+221 TQRDEPLGNRISI

-243 TNVTKI
+243 TDVTRT
-249 NSNLTLVTNADRTK
+249 NSDLTPVTNANGTK
-263 NTSMIADL
+263 NTSMISDL
-271 LALTNNGID
+271 LALTDNGI
-280 NNQHHGTYADEGMA
+280 NNAQHYGTYADEGMA
-294 LANRVLGGI
+294 LANSVLGGI
-303 DSERIEESSRTVIL
+303 DSERIEESSRTVVL

-331 GTGATNSIP
+331 GNGATSSTS

-356 GALKAKTDYDATVYT
+356 GALKAKTDYDATVFT

-376 IDNTDMAHYLDYT
+376 IANTDMGHYLDYT
-389 SSNYPEATSLSY
+389 SSNYPEATSLTN

-407 GEIDYSKEAGDNLA
+407 GETDYSKEAGDNLA

-431 GGSERP
+431 GGAERP
-437 VGSDTQVRDVVSS
+437 VDSETQVRDVVSS

-455 DGFNTNDVVFKVFD
+455 DGFDTDDIVYKVFD

-526 PRYIGEQYV
+526 PRYIGGQYV

-548 SIGGATGG
+548 SISGATGG

-579 LNSYDMPH
+579 LNNYDMPH
-587 ADLPIILVIKK
+587 ADLPVILVIKK
-598 TGLKHGESATFEIER
+598 SGLKHGESATFEIER
-613 CRPLHWDESKTLAEN
+613 CRPLHWDESKTLEEN

-640 KPDGNWK
+640 KPDGNWD

-658 EDRAEVEK
+658 ADRAEVTK
-666 KLMALDPHYIYR
+666 TLMALDPHYIYR
-678 VAEDKWSWAYDMTG
+678 VNEDAWGWAYEMTG
-692 AMIGNEIPNT
+692 ATIGGEIPNT

-710 TFENRDKDGVV
+710 TFTNTDKEGVV

-727 SINHFGY
+727 TINHFDY
-734 TIQTGEFQGKQ
+734 TIKSGEFEGHQ

-750 SSKVK
+750 SSKLK
-755 SFENTTGGGS
+755 NF
-765 K
+765 

>member
-1 MKNIFKYI
+1 MKQIFRNILI
-9 LTGLSLLSVSAIAF
+9 GLSLVSVSTIAF
-23 AQNVE
+23 AQHFE

-35 TVGLQDEDGNYTITL
+35 TVGPEDEDGNYTITL

-55 GGTTV
+55 GNTTV

-74 LSQSMTSNYGSS
+74 LSQSMTQNYGSEYTYTGTTQEWTYNG
-86 VSYDDRTR
+86 V
-94 QGYSY
+94 Q
-99 QSYGNN
+99 NN
-105 QYYYRHT
+105 NRYYKHT
-112 DGEYYRVSR
+112 DGEYYQVTRR
-121 GYYQDGG
+121 TQGNRPTYYRLSVDI
-128 NGNNGTRHYYLTFEA
+128 NGTRYYITSNGLTTTA
-143 NGTTYYLYGNT
+143 PTDITNGTT
-154 VTTERPSEP
+154 
-163 SGTYNQR
+163 
-170 QRQWQN
+170 
-176 TGETIWTGV
+176 TIWTGT
-185 LYNQTTT
+185 LYTRTTQ

-204 ESFVEVIYHNDN
+204 ERFVEVIYHNDN

-221 TLRDEPLGNRLSI
+221 TQRDEPLGNRISI

-243 TNVTKI
+243 TNVTRI
-249 NSNLTLVTNADRTK
+249 NSDLTPVTNADGTK
-263 NTSMIADL
+263 NTSMISDL
-271 LALTNNGID
+271 LALTNNGI
-280 NNQHHGTYADEGMA
+280 NNSDHYGTYADEGMA

-303 DSERIEESSRTVIL
+303 DSERIEESSRTVVL

-331 GTGATNSIP
+331 GNGATNSIP

-348 PNYPTEIG
+348 PNYPTEVG
-356 GALKAKTDYDATVYT
+356 GALKAKTDYEATVFT

-376 IDNTDMAHYLDYT
+376 IDNTDMGHYLDYT
-389 SSNYPEATSLSY
+389 SSNYPEATSLTN

-455 DGFNTNDVVFKVFD
+455 EGFNADDVTFTVFN
-469 VVSINDNTWVENTT
+469 VVSINDNTWTEDSN
-483 YDKSGI
+483 YDTSGI
-489 SAVIGTNAEGKS
+489 SAAIGTNAEGKS
-501 TLTVEGFDYS
+501 TLTVQGFDYS
-511 LDDNPKNSGNGNWVG
+511 KDDVPKNSGNGNWVG
-526 PRYIGEQYV
+526 PRYINGQYV

-540 LQIQFKIK
+540 LRIQFKIK
-548 SIGGATGG
+548 SITGATGG

-579 LNSYDMPH
+579 LNSFDMPH
-587 ADLPIILVIKK
+587 TDLPVIIVIKK

-613 CRPLHWDESKTLAEN
+613 CRPLHWDESKTLEEN

-640 KPDGNWK
+640 KPNGNWE

-658 EDRAEVEK
+658 DDRVEVTK
-666 KLMALDPHYIYR
+666 TMMALDPHYIYR
-678 VAEDKWSWAYDMTG
+678 VSEDAWGWAYKMTG
-692 AMIGNEIPNT
+692 AMIGDEIPNT

-710 TFENRDKDGVV
+710 TFENKDKEGVV

-727 SINHFGY
+727 TINHFGY

-750 SSKVK
+750 SSKLK
-755 SFENTTGGGS
+755 SF
-765 K
+765 

>member
-1 MKNIFKYI
+1 MKSIFKYI
-9 LTGLSLLSVSAIAF
+9 LTGLSLLSVSTIAF
-23 AQNVE
+23 AQNLK

-35 TVGLQDEDGNYTITL
+35 TVGLEDEDGNYTITL
-50 EAWAK
+50 ETWAT

-74 LSQSMTSNYGSS
+74 LSQSMTQNYGSEY
-86 VSYDDRTR
+86 VYTETN
-94 QGYSY
+94 QGWTYNNF
-99 QSYGNN
+99 GNN
-105 QYYYRHT
+105 TTRYYLHT
-112 DGEYYRVSR
+112 DGEYYQVQR
-121 GYYQDGG
+121 GGANSTSGQRRLWFDV
-128 NGNNGTRHYYLTFEA
+128 
-143 NGTTYYLYGNT
+143 NGTTWYLSGSGEATTTRPAGVGNN
-154 VTTERPSEP
+154 TT
-163 SGTYNQR
+163 
-170 QRQWQN
+170 
-176 TGETIWTGV
+176 TIWTGP
-185 LYNQTTT
+185 LSTRTSR

-204 ESFVEVIYHNDN
+204 ERFVEVIYHNDN

-221 TLRDEPLGNRLSI
+221 TLRDEPLTNRLSI
-234 VTFGGPQNN
+234 VTFGGPQGN
-243 TNVTKI
+243 TNVTRI
-249 NSNLTLVTNADRTK
+249 NSGLTPVTNADRTK
-263 NTSMIADL
+263 NTSMISDL
-271 LALTNNGID
+271 LALTNNSI
-280 NNQHHGTYADEGMA
+280 NNSDHYGTYADEGMV
-294 LANRVLGGI
+294 LANNVLNDI
-303 DSERIEESSRTVIL
+303 DSERKEESSRTVVL

-331 GTGATNSIP
+331 GNQATNSVP
-340 TANRAIAG
+340 TSNRAINA
-348 PNYPTEIG
+348 
-356 GALKAKTDYDATVYT
+356 ALTAKTTHEATVFT

-376 IDNTDMAHYLDYT
+376 IANTDMGHYLDYT
-389 SSNYPEATSLSY
+389 SSNYPEATSLTN

-469 VVSINDNTWVENTT
+469 VVSINDNTWVENTS

-526 PRYIGEQYV
+526 PRYIDGQYV

-587 ADLPIILVIKK
+587 ADLPVIIKIKK

-613 CRPLHWDESKTLAEN
+613 CRPLHWDESKTVAEN

-666 KLMALDPHYIYR
+666 TMMALDPHYIYR
-678 VAEDKWSWAYDMTG
+678 VSEDKWSWAYEMTG
-692 AMIGNEIPNT
+692 AMIGDEIPNT

-710 TFENRDKDGVV
+710 TFSNDDKEGVV
-721 KHAEAV
+721 KHAEAIT
-727 SINHFGY
+727 INHFGY
-734 TIQTGEFQGKQ
+734 TIQSGEFQGQQ

-750 SSKVK
+750 SSKLK
-755 SFENTTGGGS
+755 SF
-765 K
+765 

>member
-1 MKNIFKYI
+1 MKQIFKYI
-9 LTGLSLLSVSAIAF
+9 LIGLSLFSVSTTAL
-23 AQNVE
+23 AQHVT

-35 TVGLQDEDGNYTITL
+35 TVSAEDGDGNYTITL
-50 EAWAK
+50 ETWAT

-74 LSQSMTSNYGSS
+74 LSQSMTQNYGSQ
-86 VSYDDRTR
+86 VTYTARTS

-99 QSYGNN
+99 NGYGNN
-105 QYYYRHT
+105 QYYYLHT
-112 DGEYYRVSR
+112 DGEYYRVYRDRAGSNR
-121 GYYQDGG
+121 DCVLYFTAD
-128 NGNNGTRHYYLTFEA
+128 R
-143 NGTTYYLYGNT
+143 TYYLSGT
-154 VTTERPSEP
+154 SVTTTPPTDVDS
-163 SGTYNQR
+163 
-170 QRQWQN
+170 N
-176 TGETIWTGV
+176 TGTIWTGV
-185 LYNQTTT
+185 LYNQTNT

-204 ESFVEVIYHNDN
+204 ERFIEVIYHNDN
-216 YKDDN
+216 YKDDD
-221 TLRDEPLGNRLSI
+221 TYRDEPLGNRLSI

-243 TNVTKI
+243 TNVTRI
-249 NSNLTLVTNADRTK
+249 NSDLTAVTNANRTK
-263 NTSMIADL
+263 NDSMIADL
-271 LALTNNGID
+271 LALTNNGI
-280 NNQHHGTYADEGMA
+280 NNSDHYGTYADEGMVH
-294 LANRVLGGI
+294 ANTVLNGI
-303 DSERIEESSRTVIL
+303 SATRKEESSRTVVL

-340 TANRAIAG
+340 TSNRAIAA
-348 PNYPTEIG
+348 
-356 GALKAKTDYDATVYT
+356 ALTAKTTHTATVFT

-376 IDNTDMAHYLDYT
+376 IANTDMEHYLDYT
-389 SSNYPEATSLSY
+389 SSNYPEATNLTN

-407 GEIDYSKEAGDNLA
+407 GETDYSKEAGDNLS

-437 VGSDTQVRDVVSS
+437 VDSSTQVRDVVSS

-501 TLTVEGFDYS
+501 TLTVQGFDYS
-511 LDDNPKNSGNGNWVG
+511 LDDTPKNSGNGNWVG
-526 PRYIGEQYV
+526 PRYIGGQYV

-548 SIGGATGG
+548 SISGATGG

-579 LNSYDMPH
+579 LNNYDMPH
-587 ADLPIILVIKK
+587 ADLPVILVIKK
-598 TGLKHGESATFEIER
+598 SGLKHGESATFEIER
-613 CRPLHWDESKTLAEN
+613 CRPLHWDENKTLEEN

-640 KPDGNWK
+640 KPDGNWD

-658 EDRAEVEK
+658 ADRAEVTK
-666 KLMALDPHYIYR
+666 TLMALDPHYIYR
-678 VAEDKWSWAYDMTG
+678 VNEDAWGWAYEMTG
-692 AMIGNEIPNT
+692 ATVGGEIPNT

-710 TFENRDKDGVV
+710 TFTNTDKKGVV

-727 SINHFGY
+727 TINHFDY
-734 TIQTGEFQGKQ
+734 TIKSGEFEGLQ

-750 SSKVK
+750 SSKLK
-755 SFENTTGGGS
+755 TF
-765 K
+765 

>member
-50 EAWAK
+50 ETWAT

-86 VSYDDRTR
+86 VSYDDITS

-99 QSYGNN
+99 RSYGNN
-105 QYYYRHT
+105 QYYYQHT
-112 DGEYYRVSR
+112 DGEYYRVYR
-121 GYYQDGG
+121 IQEG
-128 NGNNGTRHYYLTFEA
+128 NYRRLYFDADTRYYLS
-143 NGTTYYLYGNT
+143 GTS
-154 VTTERPSEP
+154 VTTIAPTNVTSDR
-163 SGTYNQR
+163 G
-170 QRQWQN
+170 
-176 TGETIWTGV
+176 TIWTGV
-185 LYNQTTT
+185 LYTRSNQQ
-192 NISRLEALQDAV
+192 ISRLQALQAAV
-204 ESFVEVIYHNDN
+204 DRFVEVIYHNDN

-221 TLRDEPLGNRLSI
+221 TQRDEPLGNKLSI

-243 TNVTKI
+243 TNVTRI
-249 NSNLTLVTNADRTK
+249 NSDLTPVTNANGTK
-263 NTSMIADL
+263 NTSMITDL
-271 LALTNNGID
+271 LALTNNGI
-280 NNQHHGTYADEGMA
+280 NNAQHYGTYADEGMV
-294 LANRVLGGI
+294 LANNVLNGI
-303 DSERIEESSRTVIL
+303 SAARKEESSRTVVL

-325 GPGWTT
+325 GPGWTA
-331 GTGATNSIP
+331 GNGATNSIP
-340 TANRAIAG
+340 TSNRAIAA
-348 PNYPTEIG
+348 
-356 GALKAKTDYDATVYT
+356 ALTAKSTHDATVFT

-376 IDNTDMAHYLDYT
+376 IDNTNMGHYLDYT
-389 SSNYPEATSLSY
+389 SSNYPEAASMDS

-407 GEIDYSKEAGDNLA
+407 GEIDYSKEAGDNLT

-437 VGSDTQVRDVVSS
+437 VDAETQVRDVVSS

-526 PRYIGEQYV
+526 PRYIGGQYV

-579 LNSYDMPH
+579 LNNYDMPH
-587 ADLPIILVIKK
+587 ADLPVILVIKK
-598 TGLKHGESATFEIER
+598 SGLKHGESATFEIER
-613 CRPLHWDESKTLAEN
+613 CRPLHWDENKTLEEN

>member
-1 MKNIFKYI
+1 MKQIFKYI
-9 LTGLSLLSVSAIAF
+9 LIGLSLFSVSSTAL
-23 AQNVE
+23 AQHVV

-35 TVGLQDEDGNYTITL
+35 TVSAEDSDGNYTITL
-50 EAWAK
+50 ETWAT

-74 LSQSMTSNYGSS
+74 LSQSMTQDYGSEY
-86 VSYDDRTR
+86 VYTETN
-94 QGYSY
+94 QGWTYNN
-99 QSYGNN
+99 YGNN
-105 QYYYRHT
+105 TTRYYYHT
-112 DGEYYRVSR
+112 DGEYYPVQR
-121 GYYQDGG
+121 GGDNSTSGQRRLWFDVNGTIWYLSGSG
-128 NGNNGTRHYYLTFEA
+128 EATTTRPAGVGNN
-143 NGTTYYLYGNT
+143 TT
-154 VTTERPSEP
+154 
-163 SGTYNQR
+163 
-170 QRQWQN
+170 
-176 TGETIWTGV
+176 TIWTGP
-185 LYNQTTT
+185 LSTRTSR
-192 NISRLEALQDAV
+192 NISRLEALQGAV
-204 ESFVEVIYHNDN
+204 ERFVEVIYHNDN

-221 TLRDEPLGNRLSI
+221 TQRDEPLGNRISI

-243 TNVTKI
+243 TNVTRI
-249 NSNLTLVTNADRTK
+249 NSNLTNVSNANRTK

-271 LALTNNGID
+271 LTLNDDSID
-280 NNQHHGTYADEGMA
+280 NGDHYGTYSDEGMA

-303 DSERIEESSRTVIL
+303 DSERIEESSRTVVL

-325 GPGWTT
+325 GPGWTPT
-331 GTGATNSIP
+331 SGGGWGGGTPQEGDITDGGTNSKSVGDRCIR
-340 TANRAIAG
+340 AAAIA
-348 PNYPTEIG
+348 
-356 GALKAKTDYDATVYT
+356 KTTHTASVFT
-371 VVLGG
+371 VVLG
-376 IDNTDMAHYLDYT
+376 DTNQWMDQYLDYT
-389 SSNYPEATSLSY
+389 SSNYPNATDWNNTGTKESDNY
-401 PGQAAG
+401 A
-407 GEIDYSKEAGDNLA
+407 KEAGNNLS

-483 YDKSGI
+483 YNKSGI

-526 PRYIGEQYV
+526 PRYIGGQYV

-548 SIGGATGG
+548 SITGATGG

-579 LNSYDMPH
+579 LNNYDMPH
-587 ADLPIILVIKK
+587 ADLPVILVIKK

-613 CRPLHWDESKTLAEN
+613 CRPLHWDESKTLEEN

-640 KPDGNWK
+640 KPDGNWD

-658 EDRAEVEK
+658 NDREEVTK
-666 KLMALDPHYIYR
+666 TMMALDPHYIYR
-678 VAEDKWSWAYDMTG
+678 VSEDAWGWAYEMTG
-692 AMIGNEIPNT
+692 ATVGGEIPNT

-710 TFENRDKDGVV
+710 TFENKDKKGVV

-727 SINHFGY
+727 TINHFGY

-750 SSKVK
+750 SSKLK
-755 SFENTTGGGS
+755 SF
-765 K
+765 

>member
-1 MKNIFKYI
+1 MKQIFKYI
-9 LTGLSLLSVSAIAF
+9 LIGLSLFSVSTTAL
-23 AQNVE
+23 AQHVV

-35 TVGLQDEDGNYTITL
+35 TVSAEDGDGNYTITL
-50 EAWAK
+50 ETWAT

-74 LSQSMTSNYGSS
+74 LSQSMTQNYGSEY
-86 VSYDDRTR
+86 VYTETNQGWTYNNFGNTTR
-94 QGYSY
+94 
-99 QSYGNN
+99 
-105 QYYYRHT
+105 YYLHT
-112 DGEYYRVSR
+112 DGEYYQVRR
-121 GYYQDGG
+121 D
-128 NGNNGTRHYYLTFEA
+128 GNNSPSGQRRLWFDV
-143 NGTTYYLYGNT
+143 NGTTWYLSGSGEATTTRPAGVGNN
-154 VTTERPSEP
+154 TT
-163 SGTYNQR
+163 
-170 QRQWQN
+170 
-176 TGETIWTGV
+176 TIWTGP
-185 LYNQTTT
+185 LSTRTSRD
-192 NISRLEALQDAV
+192 ISRLQALQEAV
-204 ESFVEVIYHNDN
+204 DKFVEVIYHNDN
-216 YKDDN
+216 YKEDD
-221 TLRDEPLGNRLSI
+221 TKRDDPLTNRISI

-243 TNVTKI
+243 TNVTRI
-249 NSNLTLVTNADRTK
+249 NSGLTAVTNADGTK
-263 NTSMIADL
+263 NTSMISDL
-271 LALTNNGID
+271 LALTNNGI
-280 NNQHHGTYADEGMA
+280 NNSDHYGTYADEGMA

-303 DSERIEESSRTVIL
+303 DSERIEESSRTVVL

-331 GTGATNSIP
+331 GNGATNSIP

-356 GALKAKTDYDATVYT
+356 GALKAKTDYEATVFT

-376 IDNTDMAHYLDYT
+376 IDNTDMGHYLDYT
-389 SSNYPEATSLSY
+389 SSNYPEATSLTN

-407 GEIDYSKEAGDNLA
+407 GETDYSKEAGDNLS

-455 DGFNTNDVVFKVFD
+455 EGFNTNDVVFKVFD

-511 LDDNPKNSGNGNWVG
+511 LDDTPKNSGNGNWVG
-526 PRYIGEQYV
+526 PRYIGGQYV

-540 LQIQFKIK
+540 LQIQFNIK
-548 SIGGATGG
+548 SISGATGG
-556 DGTNTNDPASGVYVK
+556 DGTNTNDPTSGVYVK

-579 LNSYDMPH
+579 LNNYDMPH
-587 ADLPIILVIKK
+587 ADLPVILVIKK

-613 CRPLHWDESKTLAEN
+613 CRPLHWDESKTLEEN

-640 KPDGNWK
+640 KPDGNWD

-658 EDRAEVEK
+658 EDRAEVTK
-666 KLMALDPHYIYR
+666 TLMALDPHYIYR
-678 VAEDKWSWAYDMTG
+678 VNEDAWGWAYEMTG
-692 AMIGNEIPNT
+692 ATIGGEIPNT

-710 TFENRDKDGVV
+710 TFTNKDKEGVV

-727 SINHFGY
+727 TINHFDY
-734 TIQTGEFQGKQ
+734 TIKSGEFQGKQ

-750 SSKVK
+750 SSKLK
-755 SFENTTGGGS
+755 SF
-765 K
+765 

>member
-1 MKNIFKYI
+1 MKQIFKYI
-9 LTGLSLLSVSAIAF
+9 LIGLSLFSVSTTAL
-23 AQNVE
+23 AQNVV

-35 TVGLQDEDGNYTITL
+35 TVSAEDSDGNYTITL
-50 EAWAK
+50 ETWAT

-74 LSQSMTSNYGSS
+74 LSQSMTQNYGSEY
-86 VSYDDRTR
+86 VYTETN
-94 QGYSY
+94 QGWTYNNF
-99 QSYGNN
+99 GNN
-105 QYYYRHT
+105 TTRYYLHT
-112 DGEYYRVSR
+112 DGEYYPVTRT
-121 GYYQDGG
+121 YTNGG
-128 NGNNGTRHYYLTFEA
+128 NNNRQGIRLQFTA
-143 NGTTYYLYGNT
+143 NGTTWYLSGSGEASTTQPAGVNGNQT
-154 VTTERPSEP
+154 V
-163 SGTYNQR
+163 
-170 QRQWQN
+170 
-176 TGETIWTGV
+176 IWTGP
-185 LYNQTTT
+185 LSTRTSR

-204 ESFVEVIYHNDN
+204 ERFVEVIYHNDN
-216 YKDDN
+216 YKDDD
-221 TLRDEPLGNRLSI
+221 TYRDEPLGNRLSI
-234 VTFGGPQNN
+234 VTFGGPQGN
-243 TNVTKI
+243 TNVTRI
-249 NSNLTLVTNADRTK
+249 NSNLTEVSNADRTK

-271 LALTNNGID
+271 LALTNNGIN
-280 NNQHHGTYADEGMA
+280 NNQHYGTYADEGMV
-294 LANRVLGGI
+294 LANDVLSGI
-303 DSERIEESSRTVIL
+303 SAARKEESSRTVVL

-331 GTGATNSIP
+331 GNGADASIQ
-340 TANRAIAG
+340 TANRTIAG

-356 GALKAKTDYDATVYT
+356 GALKAKTDYDATVFT

-376 IDNTDMAHYLDYT
+376 IANTDMEHYLDYT
-389 SSNYPEATSLSY
+389 SSNYPEATSLTN

-407 GEIDYSKEAGDNLA
+407 GETDYSKEAGDNLS

-437 VGSDTQVRDVVSS
+437 VDSETQVRDVVSS

-501 TLTVEGFDYS
+501 TLTVQGFDYS
-511 LDDNPKNSGNGNWVG
+511 LDDTPKNSGNGNWVG
-526 PRYIGEQYV
+526 PRFINGQYV

-548 SIGGATGG
+548 SISGATGG
-556 DGTNTNDPASGVYVK
+556 DATNTNDPASGVYVK
-571 DAQGNYVC
+571 DANGNYVC

-587 ADLPIILVIKK
+587 ANLPITLVIKK

-613 CRPLHWDESKTLAEN
+613 CRPLHWDESKSLEENLA
-628 KAAME
+628 ALE

-647 DWSKVILTNKG
+647 DWSKVIITNKG
-658 EDRAEVEK
+658 ADRAEVTK
-666 KLMALDPHYIYR
+666 TLMALDPHYIYR
-678 VAEDKWSWAYDMTG
+678 VSEDAWGWAYDMTG
-692 AMIGNEIPNT
+692 AMIGDEIPNT
-702 STVEVNPF
+702 SLVEVNPF
-710 TFENRDKDGVV
+710 TFENKDKEGAV

-727 SINHFGY
+727 SINHFDY
-734 TIQTGEFQGKQ
+734 TIKSGEFQGKQ

-750 SSKVK
+750 SSKLK
-755 SFENTTGGGS
+755 TF
-765 K
+765 

>member
-1 MKNIFKYI
+1 MKQIFRNILI
-9 LTGLSLLSVSAIAF
+9 GLSLVSVSTIAF
-23 AQNVE
+23 AQHFE

-35 TVGLQDEDGNYTITL
+35 TVGPEDEDGNYTITL

-55 GGTTV
+55 GNTTV

-74 LSQSMTSNYGSS
+74 LSQSMTQNYGSEYTYTGTTQEWTYNG
-86 VSYDDRTR
+86 V
-94 QGYSY
+94 Q
-99 QSYGNN
+99 NN
-105 QYYYRHT
+105 NRYYKHT
-112 DGEYYRVSR
+112 DGEYYQVTRR
-121 GYYQDGG
+121 TQGNRPTYYRLSVDI
-128 NGNNGTRHYYLTFEA
+128 NGTRYYITSNGLTTTA
-143 NGTTYYLYGNT
+143 PTDITNGTT
-154 VTTERPSEP
+154 
-163 SGTYNQR
+163 
-170 QRQWQN
+170 
-176 TGETIWTGV
+176 TIWTGT
-185 LYNQTTT
+185 LYTRTTQ

-204 ESFVEVIYHNDN
+204 ERFVEVIYHNDN

-221 TLRDEPLGNRLSI
+221 TQRDEPLGNRISI

-243 TNVTKI
+243 TNVTRI
-249 NSNLTLVTNADRTK
+249 NSDLTPVTNADGTK
-263 NTSMIADL
+263 NTSMISDL
-271 LALTNNGID
+271 LALTNNGI
-280 NNQHHGTYADEGMA
+280 NNSDHYGTYADEGMA

-303 DSERIEESSRTVIL
+303 DSERIEESSRTVVL

-331 GTGATNSIP
+331 GNGATNSIP

-348 PNYPTEIG
+348 PNYPTEVG
-356 GALKAKTDYDATVYT
+356 GALKAKTDYEATVFT

-376 IDNTDMAHYLDYT
+376 IDNTDMGHYLDYT
-389 SSNYPEATSLSY
+389 SSNYPEATSLTN

-455 DGFNTNDVVFKVFD
+455 EGFNADDVTFTVFN
-469 VVSINDNTWVENTT
+469 VVSINDNTWTEDSN
-483 YDKSGI
+483 YDTSGI
-489 SAVIGTNAEGKS
+489 SAAIGTNAEGKS
-501 TLTVEGFDYS
+501 TLTVQGFDYS
-511 LDDNPKNSGNGNWVG
+511 KDDVPKNSGNGNWVG
-526 PRYIGEQYV
+526 PRYINGQYV

-540 LQIQFKIK
+540 LRIQFKIK
-548 SIGGATGG
+548 SITGATGG

-579 LNSYDMPH
+579 LNSFDMPH
-587 ADLPIILVIKK
+587 TDLPVIIVIKK

-613 CRPLHWDESKTLAEN
+613 CRPLHWDESKTLEEN

-640 KPDGNWK
+640 KPNGNWE

-658 EDRAEVEK
+658 DDRVEVTK
-666 KLMALDPHYIYR
+666 TMMALDPHYIYR
-678 VAEDKWSWAYDMTG
+678 VSEDAWGWAYKMTG
-692 AMIGNEIPNT
+692 AMIGDEIPNT

-710 TFENRDKDGVV
+710 TFENKDKEGVV

-727 SINHFGY
+727 TINHFDY

-750 SSKVK
+750 SSKLK
-755 SFENTTGGGS
+755 SF
-765 K
+765 

>member
-1 MKNIFKYI
+1 MKQIFKYI
-9 LTGLSLLSVSAIAF
+9 LIGLSLFSVSTTAL
-23 AQNVE
+23 AQHVA

-35 TVGLQDEDGNYTITL
+35 TVSAEDSDGNYTITL
-50 EAWAK
+50 ETWAT

-74 LSQSMTSNYGSS
+74 LSQSMTDEYGDYVYTARDS
-86 VSYDDRTR
+86 

-99 QSYGNN
+99 NGYGNN
-105 QYYYRHT
+105 TYYYLHT
-112 DGEYYRVSR
+112 DGNYYPVQRQTQGNRPTYYRLR
-121 GYYQDGG
+121 YQVGSQS
-128 NGNNGTRHYYLTFEA
+128 YYLSGT
-143 NGTTYYLYGNT
+143 GTTTTAPTNVTSNT
-154 VTTERPSEP
+154 A
-163 SGTYNQR
+163 
-170 QRQWQN
+170 
-176 TGETIWTGV
+176 TIWTGV
-185 LYNQTTT
+185 LYTRAQGT
-192 NISRLEALQDAV
+192 RLTALQGAV
-204 ESFVEVIYHNDN
+204 ADFLEVIYHNDN
-216 YKDDN
+216 YEDKTNDKY
-221 TLRDEPLGNRLSI
+221 RSAPLGNRISI
-234 VTFGGPQNN
+234 VTFGGPRGNGSETDVTRVVSGL
-243 TNVTKI
+243 TNVS
-249 NSNLTLVTNADRTK
+249 NSDRSK
-263 NTSMIADL
+263 NDAMIADL
-271 LALTNNGID
+271 LALTNSSI
-280 NNQHHGTYADEGMA
+280 NNSAHYGTYADEGMVFA
-294 LANRVLGGI
+294 NSVLAGI
-303 DSERIEESSRTVIL
+303 PASRKEDSSRTVVL

-331 GTGATNSIP
+331 GDGANASST
-340 TANRAIAG
+340 TANGAIA
-348 PNYPTEIG
+348 
-356 GALKAKTDYDATVYT
+356 AAKTAKSKEQGHDATVFT
-371 VVLGG
+371 VVLGD
-376 IDNTDMAHYLDYT
+376 IANTTMQNYLDYT
-389 SSNYPEATSLSY
+389 SSNYPEASSLSS
-401 PGQAAG
+401 PGTAATGDTDYSLAAG
-407 GEIDYSKEAGDNLA
+407 NDLSGV
-421 GIFTEIAHAS
+421 FTTIAHAS

-437 VGSDTQVRDVVSS
+437 VDSSTQVRDVVSS

-526 PRYIGEQYV
+526 PRYIGGQYV

-556 DGTNTNDPASGVYVK
+556 DGTNTNDPTSGVYVK

-579 LNSYDMPH
+579 LNNYDMPH
-587 ADLPIILVIKK
+587 ADLPVILVIKK

-613 CRPLHWDESKTLAEN
+613 CRPLHWDESKTLEEN

-640 KPDGNWK
+640 KPDGNWD

-658 EDRAEVEK
+658 NDRAEVTK
-666 KLMALDPHYIYR
+666 TMMALDPHYIYR
-678 VAEDKWSWAYDMTG
+678 VSEDAWGWAYEMTG
-692 AMIGNEIPNT
+692 ATVGGEIPNT

-710 TFENRDKDGVV
+710 TFENKDKKGVV

-727 SINHFGY
+727 TINHFGY
-734 TIQTGEFQGKQ
+734 TIQTGEFQGQQ

-750 SSKVK
+750 SSKLK
-755 SFENTTGGGS
+755 SF
-765 K
+765 